1 MADKKPTSNQKFK
14 FKEIKIYGAD
24 EWMIDSTK
32 KYRRVYDKQEAT
44 YISAELSFY
53 NKFFDEESWEAKLC
67 LKAFS
72 LNGKERNELCKLEE
86 VRTIK
91 PEDNIVYYR
100 QGWGMES
107 IGAYW
112 GKGNYEWEA
121 YIDDEPVGTQKFY
134 VEDVG
139 LVTSENNPYFTIESL
154 KLYPAYSDNID
165 QGKRKYLTKF
175 KRSETPYVWLEMSY
189 KIKTSKDWFCEF
201 FFNFLD
207 DAGQLK
213 GRCDSLKY
221 FEKNNQGNVFT
232 TTVGWGSDKAGS
244 WKDNAYRLEI
254 VFMDTLVAS
263 ITFEVGDEE
272 VEGIKDVNTTSDN
285 TASSTSRQQ
294 VNKPVQDELTLEAVM
309 KQLDELIGLS
319 EIKNKIHDHVKYL
332 DFIKLRKEKGLSDN
346 EKISLH
352 SVFTGNPGTGKT
364 TVVNLLGKI
373 YCKMGLLSKG
383 HVLEVDRADLVGEFI
398 GQTAPKV
405 KAKINEARGGILFI
419 DEAYMLYRSDND
431 SKDYGKEVI
440 EVLIKEMSDGPGDI
454 AIMVAGYP
462 EEMEKFLESNP
473 GLHSRFSYYFHF
485 EDYLPEE
492 LLQIADFACKK
503 RNTTL
508 TDDARNYI
516 NEMLIEAYRNRDKTF
531 GNARYSYSIIDEAKM
546 NLGLRLM
553 NHPNIK
559 ELPNE
564 TLSTIEKTD
573 VEKIFLAK
581 QKAKVKLK
589 VNENLLK
596 ESLLE
601 LNELVGIKNIKE
613 EIYELIKLVLYYH
626 EIGKDVLNKFSLH
639 TVFTGNPGTGKT
651 TMARIIGKIYKA
663 LGLLERG
670 HVVECGRDGLVAGYI
685 GQTALKTKAKID
697 EAKDG
702 VLFIDEAYAL
712 SDGSDNDFGKEAIEV
727 ILKNMEDLRG
737 QLAIIVAGYP
747 DNMKKFLESNPGL
760 KSRFDRTFQFND
772 YSPEELLDIFKTL
785 IVKENLKLNTEAEEH
800 LRKYFTILYDSK
812 DKYFGNARTIR
823 NISGEVIKHQ
833 NLRMA
838 AMPSEQRTPE
848 MISAIIIDDVK
859 EYEIV
864 AQKQEKTSMGFKI
877 GNS

>member
-1 MADKKPTSNQKFK
+1 MADSKANDPSFKKFK
-14 FKEIKIYGAD
+14 FKELKVYGPD
-24 EWMIDSTK
+24 EWMVDSTK
-32 KYRRVYDKQEAT
+32 KYRLVYDKQETT
-44 YISAELSFY
+44 YISADLSFY
-53 NKFFDEESWEAKLC
+53 NKLFDEEIWQAKIC

-72 LNGKERNELCKLEE
+72 IHGDDRKELCKLEE
-86 VRTIK
+86 IRTIQTD
-91 PEDNIVYYR
+91 ENIVHYR
-100 QGWGMES
+100 QGWGMDAP
-107 IGAYW
+107 GAFW
-112 GKGNYEWEA
+112 NRGDYEWEA
-121 YIDDEPVGTQKFY
+121 YIDDELIGRQKFY
-134 VEDVG
+134 VEEIG
-139 LVTSENNPYFTIESL
+139 LVIPGNNPYFSVEAI
-154 KLYPAYSDNID
+154 KLYVGPGDNVE
-165 QGKRKYLTKF
+165 QGKRKYLSKF
-175 KRSETPYVWLEMSY
+175 KRSETPYVWLEFTY
-189 KIKTSKDWFCEF
+189 KIKTNNDFFCEL

-213 GRCDSLKY
+213 GRCDSFKY
-221 FEKNNQGNVFT
+221 IEKNQQDKSYY

-244 WKDNAYRLEI
+244 WKDTNYLLEI
-254 VFMDTLVAS
+254 VFMDTLIAS
-263 ITFEVGDEE
+263 VTFEVGNEE
-272 VEGIKDVNTTSDN
+272 VEGSPEINSDHISAIIKPI
-285 TASSTSRQQ
+285 A
-294 VNKPVQDELTLEAVM
+294 NKPVAEEITLDAVV

-319 EIKNKIHDHVKYL
+319 EIKKKIKDHIKYL
-332 DFIKLRKEKGLSDN
+332 DFLSIRKEKGLQDS

-405 KAKINEARGGILFI
+405 KEKINEARGGILFI
-419 DEAYMLYRSDND
+419 DEAYMLYRADND

-462 EEMEKFLESNP
+462 EEMNRFLESNP

-485 EDYLPEE
+485 DDYLPEE
-492 LLQIADFACKK
+492 LLQIADYACKR
-503 RNTTL
+503 RNVTTA
-508 TDDARNYI
+508 TDARNYI
-516 NEMLIEAYRNRDKTF
+516 SEMLVEAYRNRDKTF

-553 NHPNIK
+553 NHPDIK
-559 ELPNE
+559 SLPNE
-564 TLSTIEKTD
+564 TLSNIEKED

-589 VNENLLK
+589 VNEVLLK
-596 ESLLE
+596 ESMLE
-601 LNELVGIKNIKE
+601 MNELVGIKNIKN
-613 EIYELIKLVLYYH
+613 EIYELIKLVRYYH

-670 HVVECGRDGLVAGYI
+670 HVVECGREGLVAGYV
-685 GQTALKTKAKID
+685 GQTGLKTKAKIE

-702 VLFIDEAYAL
+702 VLFIDEAYSL
-712 SDGSDNDFGKEAIEV
+712 SDGTDNDFGKEAIEV
-727 ILKNMEDLRG
+727 ILKNMEDMRG

-772 YSPEELLDIFKTL
+772 YSTEELTDIFKL
-785 IVKENLKLNTEAEEH
+785 MASKEGLKMNAESEEY
-800 LRKYFTILYDSK
+800 LKKYFSMLCDTQ
-812 DKYFGNARTIR
+812 DKFFGNARTVR
-823 NISGEVIKHQ
+823 NISAEVVKNQ

-838 AMPSEQRTPE
+838 AMAMEKRTPE
-848 MISAIIIDDVK
+848 MIATIILDDVK
-859 EYEIV
+859 EFEV
-864 AQKQEKTSMGFKI
+864 TGQKQDKRTMGFKL
-877 GNS
+877 GQS